1 MKIMS
6 RSVDVDQISI
16 YKWDGME
23 YISVSVS
30 DIPEIVV
37 PTSIKEILVTRK
49 LLNQGLLLFKL
60 KSSLRKVYGCH
71 YDLVNCQGTSVSQMT
86 TDMFHL
92 L

>member
-1 MKIMS
+1 
-6 RSVDVDQISI
+6 
-16 YKWDGME
+16 ME

-71 YDLVNCQGTSVSQMT
+71 YDLVNCQGTSVTNDHGYVPLVVNTFWS
-86 TDMFHL
+86 FPHWVCN
-92 L
+92 

>member
-30 DIPEIVV
+30 DITEIVV
-37 PTSIKEILVTRK
+37 PTSIKEATEPRAPIV
-49 LLNQGLLLFKL
+49 
-60 KSSLRKVYGCH
+60 
-71 YDLVNCQGTSVSQMT
+71 
-86 TDMFHL
+86 
-92 L
+92 